1 MVLSMSQEIDPE
13 WYRFRDTIYSKA
25 FEKADEMLRAR
36 PALLHLMNGTG
47 ETVMHF
53 LAVENDEEGVAWL
66 YARGADLNTK
76 NVFGE
81 PALFEVASLEYKRL
95 FEWFVNM
102 GADVHARDRDDR
114 DVVVHLLA
122 FDKEEMAE
130 WVRRLL
136 VRTAALPQ

>member
-1 MVLSMSQEIDPE
+1 MSQDIDPE
-13 WYRFRDTIYSKA
+13 WYRFRDMVYSKE

-36 PALLHLMNGTG
+36 PALLHLMSGIG

-66 YARGADLNTK
+66 YAKGADLNAK

-81 PALFEVASLEYKRL
+81 PALFEVASLEYKGL
-95 FEWFVNM
+95 FEWFVKM
-102 GADVHARDRDDR
+102 GADIHAKDHDDR
-114 DVVVHLLA
+114 DVVLHLLA
-122 FDKEEMAE
+122 FGKDEMAE

-136 VRTAALPQ
+136 VRTASLPR